1 MFYKSNQLKCV
12 GKVCYLKQLYNDS
25 FYVMNDG
32 QLINTIEIFTSFIK
46 QSASL
51 PEKVVPECQGFL
63 SGLFLPLFCED

>member
-12 GKVCYLKQLYNDS
+12 GKVCCLKQLYNDS

-51 PEKVVPECQGFL
+51 PEKVVP
-63 SGLFLPLFCED
+63 